1 MFIASSSMMQSDCW
15 MEMTLCPAV
24 LYHTPPL
31 SQNFFV
37 TFFLEH
43 GSIHPKYNLLNRV
56 F

>member
-1 MFIASSSMMQSDCW
+1 
-15 MEMTLCPAV
+15 MTFCPAV